1 MNIRKTIILACA
13 SAAMCITTATAQD
26 VADAGRMSQRQ
37 ERRVLPPSPEK
48 QAALLTHRMDSL
60 LDLTEKQY
68 KKLYKLNL
76 KQAERQMESM
86 NGDSPS
92 RLGGA
97 ARPGEGAPG
106 HRGMGGRPPMGGG
119 QPPRQGFVPQD
130 ADTDNREEQREKAR
144 KQREKTEKKIRKIL
158 TDEQYTKWQEVRE
171 SIAKCDIMGRP
182 NGRHEPD
189 RKTIE

>member
-1 MNIRKTIILACA
+1 
-13 SAAMCITTATAQD
+13 
-26 VADAGRMSQRQ
+26 
-37 ERRVLPPSPEK
+37 
-48 QAALLTHRMDSL
+48 
-60 LDLTEKQY
+60 
-68 KKLYKLNL
+68 
-76 KQAERQMESM
+76 
-86 NGDSPS
+86 
-92 RLGGA
+92 
-97 ARPGEGAPG
+97 
-106 HRGMGGRPPMGGG
+106 MGGG

-158 TDEQYTKWQEVRE
+158 TDEQYTKWQKVRE

>member
-26 VADAGRMSQRQ
+26 VADAGRMAQRQ

-106 HRGMGGRPPMGGG
+106 HRAWAADRLWVAASRRAKASCHRTQIPTTERNSAKRPGNS
-119 QPPRQGFVPQD
+119 
-130 ADTDNREEQREKAR
+130 AK
-144 KQREKTEKKIRKIL
+144 KQRRRYEKSLPTNNIRSGRKCVRASLSATSWAGPTAGMSLTEK
-158 TDEQYTKWQEVRE
+158 Q
-171 SIAKCDIMGRP
+171 
-182 NGRHEPD
+182 
-189 RKTIE
+189 